1 VQQQDPAGAV
11 EQQQDPAEVVEKGR
25 DERWSGK
32 GRQAGRCA
40 GTGPRIRSPA
50 PPKSSERARADRA
63 VANAGWCS
71 AWMAAATA
79 GDGLGR
85 RHNDGW
91 AEGGKDPARWRW
103 GRKPGRGRRRWG
115 RAAGR
120 VRASSEWERAAA
132 AAPDRAPG
140 RAGAVRASSDWGQC
154 GRGARAPGPSWAY
167 FGLWTPETRIQNGYV
182 FPKNSEWCLDPFP
195 RMLGQNSEYFEFDEE
210 LNMASIF
217 GDH

>member
-1 VQQQDPAGAV
+1 MRAVQQQDPAGAV

-71 AWMAAATA
+71 AWTAAATA

-85 RHNDGW
+85 RGSDGW
-91 AEGGKDPARWRW
+91 AEGGQDPAR
-103 GRKPGRGRRRWG
+103 
-115 RAAGR
+115 AG
-120 VRASSEWERAAA
+120 
-132 AAPDRAPG
+132 
-140 RAGAVRASSDWGQC
+140 GAVEMGEETRKREEAL
-154 GRGARAPGPSWAY
+154 GPSC
-167 FGLWTPETRIQNGYV
+167 R
-182 FPKNSEWCLDPFP
+182 
-195 RMLGQNSEYFEFDEE
+195 
-210 LNMASIF
+210 
-217 GDH
+217 